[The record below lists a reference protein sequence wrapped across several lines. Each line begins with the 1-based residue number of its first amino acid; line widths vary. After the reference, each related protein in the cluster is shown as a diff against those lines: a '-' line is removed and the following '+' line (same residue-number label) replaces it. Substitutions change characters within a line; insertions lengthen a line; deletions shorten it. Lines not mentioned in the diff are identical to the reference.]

1 MVGAVQMDLVCSVLV
16 EALAGLVEGHV
27 EALVDVYDAL
37 LLHSREHNS
46 SFDVFPRSL
55 LSNAEILLELGELGQ
70 LHLGLGLLLFNSENI
85 GCLLF
90 GGPPPLLSTNIEKK
104 KSRD

>member
-1 MVGAVQMDLVCSVLV
+1 MDLVCSVLV
-16 EALAGLVEGHV
+16 EYLAGLVEGHV
-27 EALVDVYDAL
+27 EALVDVDDAL
-37 LLHSREHNS
+37 LLHGREHDS

-55 LSNAEILLELGELGQ
+55 LSNAEVILELGELGQ
-70 LHLGLGLLLFNSENI
+70 LHLGLGLLLFNGEII

-90 GGPPPLLSTNIEKK
+90 GGPPPLLPTNIERK